1 MNMRIKVVWFDIEYE
16 YENESVMKNWK
27 MEVYDKKEQQ

>member
-16 YENESVMKNWK
+16 YENESVMNNWK
-27 MEVYDKKEQQ
+27 MGLYDKKEQQ